1 MATPIRDAYNT
12 LQDVHS
18 QAEFIKTLLR
28 RWNADLTTVGD
39 TDRDDKDTDIS
50 RRDSDVRDE
59 RVPPPRDEPFRRS
72 VLMALVAPGLA
83 LVERSSDDRI
93 VRGISNI
100 IRIGEYDRVARLA
113 NLSTGPFGG
122 RRRRKT
128 RKGRKGK
135 KRSTR
140 KR

>member
-1 MATPIRDAYNT
+1 MATPIRDAYNA
-12 LQDVHS
+12 LPDVHAR
-18 QAEFIKTLLR
+18 AEFIKTLLR
-28 RWNADLTTVGD
+28 RWNADLTTGND
-39 TDRDDKDTDIS
+39 DDDKDRDIAPK
-50 RRDSDVRDE
+50 DSDVRDE

-72 VLMALVAPGLA
+72 VLRALVAPGLA
-83 LVERSSDDRI
+83 LVERSSDDGV

-122 RRRRKT
+122 RRRKT